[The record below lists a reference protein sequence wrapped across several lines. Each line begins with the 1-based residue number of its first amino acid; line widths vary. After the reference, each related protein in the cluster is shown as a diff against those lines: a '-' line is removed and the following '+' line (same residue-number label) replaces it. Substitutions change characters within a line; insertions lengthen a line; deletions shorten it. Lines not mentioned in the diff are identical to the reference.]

1 MSRNKKPRKPYVAR
15 SKRKDII
22 SFIFNGNE
30 PLEVSM
36 RTPILT
42 AVHAAAF
49 SLSRG
54 TNDKSAWHTVTNALN
69 IAQILCE
76 EAGNREIGLEVIY
89 AAQNAMIEAAENFNE
104 RGHLAFGRNGENG
117 LCAMN
122 TGIELFER
130 LLETVTKLQYTRA
143 AGESVR
149 RSESKQVVMVRRGKV
164 TKRFQLAEAA

>member
-1 MSRNKKPRKPYVAR
+1 MAGNKKPRKAHVPK

-22 SFIFNGNE
+22 SFLFDGNV
-30 PLEVSM
+30 PLDAST
-36 RTPILT
+36 RTSILT
-42 AVHAAAF
+42 AVHAAAV

-76 EAGNREIGLEVIY
+76 DAGNNEIGLSIVY
-89 AAQNAMIEAAENFNE
+89 AAQNAMIDAAENFHKHE
-104 RGHLAFGRNGENG
+104 RLAFGVGG
-117 LCAMN
+117 LPAAN
-122 TGIELFER
+122 AGIELFEQ

-149 RSESKQVVMVRRGKV
+149 RLEAKQVVMVRRGKE
-164 TKRFQLAEAA
+164 TKRFELEAA